1 MRPSGGFDP
10 EQCDPDVTG
19 GTPSRPPVGYPF
31 PVTPKTS
38 ASELV
43 TLRGKWQKQ
52 HKRLYDRDTGLPTV
66 AALMEELVTQLR
78 ERGSLSILSFCPGSE
93 GRVEE
98 VWGWKA
104 YDDLLLDFVRRLK
117 SFQADGILPAGTFCL
132 PHVSSDEVL
141 LVIDPKAASL
151 DRVPALEQKAAELD
165 LFIRGYLAERAD
177 LSGRF
182 RSFVGASRIHSD
194 PRRRPERL
202 VYSGIRDARD
212 RVTRQTVR
220 AEIRGA
226 AFLQEA
232 INRRDFTPVFQP
244 VFDLANGEMI
254 GIEALSRGPKGSDLE
269 SGEALFSLAE
279 RTELLGPLER
289 VCRELT
295 LEAASVDNGGRKLF
309 MNLSPA
315 AASDPEFLG
324 PRFRDSLASFGMS
337 PESIVLEITER
348 TYVVYESLF
357 REVLS
362 RFREQNFGIAVDDVG
377 TGYSSLASLADIQP
391 DYLKFDHLFVRDLD
405 RRQIKQDLLE
415 ALMSFARKMKTR
427 VIAEGIETREE
438 LEALRSL
445 GVEYGQGFLLA
456 SPMPMEEIPGYYRV
470 AV

>member
-1 MRPSGGFDP
+1 M
-10 EQCDPDVTG
+10 T
-19 GTPSRPPVGYPF
+19 
-31 PVTPKTS
+31 KTVS
-38 ASELV
+38 SELV
-43 TLRGKWQKQ
+43 TLRGKWQRER
-52 HKRLYDRDTGLPTV
+52 KRLYDPDTGLPTV
-66 AALMEELVTQLR
+66 AALMEDLVAQLK
-78 ERGSLSILSFCPGSE
+78 ERGSLSILSFSPGSE

-104 YDDLLLDFVRRLK
+104 YDDLLVDFVRRLK
-117 SFQADGILPAGTFCL
+117 SFQADGIVPAGTFCL

-141 LVIDPKAASL
+141 LVIDPEAAAR
-151 DRVPALEQKAAELD
+151 DRIPALERKAGELD

-177 LSGRF
+177 LPGRF
-182 RSFVGASRIHSD
+182 RSFVGASRVHAD

-202 VYSGIRDARD
+202 VYSAVRDARD
-212 RVTRQTVR
+212 RVTRQTIR

-226 AFLQEA
+226 AILQEI
-232 INRRDFTPVFQP
+232 INRRDITALFQP
-244 VFDLANGEMI
+244 VLDISTGEMI
-254 GIEALSRGPKGSDLE
+254 GMEALSRGPKGSDLE
-269 SGEALFSLAE
+269 SGETLFSLAE

-289 VCRELT
+289 VCRDLT
-295 LEAASVDNGGRKLF
+295 LQAVSLQGDGLNRGDGLKLF

-324 PRFRDSLASFGMS
+324 PRFRDSLAAFGIA

-357 REVLS
+357 RDVLS

-377 TGYSSLASLADIQP
+377 TGYSSLASLADIEP
-391 DYLKFDHLFVRDLD
+391 DYLKFDHVFVRDLD

-415 ALMSFARKMKTR
+415 ALMSFARKMNTR

-438 LEALRSL
+438 LVALRGL
-445 GVEYGQGFLLA
+445 GVEYGQGFLFA
-456 SPMPMEEIPGYYRV
+456 PAVPMDEISRYYRV

>member
-1 MRPSGGFDP
+1 M
-10 EQCDPDVTG
+10 T
-19 GTPSRPPVGYPF
+19 
-31 PVTPKTS
+31 KTS
-38 ASELV
+38 SSELV
-43 TLRGKWQKQ
+43 TLRGKWQRER
-52 HKRLYDRDTGLPTV
+52 KRLYDPDTGLPTV
-66 AALMEELVTQLR
+66 AALMEDLVAQLK
-78 ERGSLSILSFCPGSE
+78 ERGTLSILSFSPGSE

-104 YDDLLLDFVRRLK
+104 YDDLLVDFVRRLK
-117 SFQADGILPAGTFCL
+117 SFQADGIIPAGMFCL

-141 LVIDPKAASL
+141 LVIDPEAAAR
-151 DRVPALEQKAAELD
+151 DRIPALEQKAGELD

-177 LSGRF
+177 LPGRF
-182 RSFVGASRIHSD
+182 RSFVGASRVHAD

-202 VYSGIRDARD
+202 VYGAVRDARD

-226 AFLQEA
+226 AILQEI
-232 INRRDFTPVFQP
+232 INRRDITALFQP
-244 VFDLANGEMI
+244 VLDISTGEMI
-254 GIEALSRGPKGSDLE
+254 GMEALSRGPKGSDLE
-269 SGEALFSLAE
+269 SGEILFSLAE

-289 VCRELT
+289 VCRDIT
-295 LEAASVDNGGRKLF
+295 LQAVSLQGDRLNRGDGLKLF

-324 PRFRDSLASFGMS
+324 PRFRDSLAAFGIA

-377 TGYSSLASLADIQP
+377 TGYSSLASLADIEP
-391 DYLKFDHLFVRDLD
+391 DYLKFDHVFVRDLD

-415 ALMSFARKMKTR
+415 ALMSFARKMNTR

-438 LEALRSL
+438 LVALRGL
-445 GVEYGQGFLLA
+445 GVEYGQGFLFA
-456 SPMPMEEIPGYYRV
+456 PPVPMDEISRYHRV
-470 AV
+470 EV

>member
-1 MRPSGGFDP
+1 M
-10 EQCDPDVTG
+10 T
-19 GTPSRPPVGYPF
+19 
-31 PVTPKTS
+31 KTS
-38 ASELV
+38 SNELV
-43 TLRGKWQKQ
+43 ALRGKWQKQ

-66 AALMEELVTQLR
+66 AALMEELVAELR
-78 ERGSLSILSFCPGSE
+78 DRGSVSILSFCPGSE

-117 SFQADGILPAGTFCL
+117 AFQADGLVPAGTFCL

-141 LVIDPKAASL
+141 LVIDPDAAAR
-151 DRVPALEQKAAELD
+151 DRIPALEQKAAELD
-165 LFIRGYLAERAD
+165 MFIRGYLAERAD

-182 RSFVGASRIHSD
+182 RSFVGSARIHAD

-226 AFLQEA
+226 ALLQEA

-244 VFDLANGEMI
+244 VIDLVTGEMI
-254 GIEALSRGPKGSDLE
+254 GMEALSRGPKGSDLE
-269 SGEALFSLAE
+269 SGEVLFSLAE

-295 LEAASVDNGGRKLF
+295 LEAASVYTAAGRKLF

-324 PRFRDSLASFGMS
+324 PRFRDSLASFGLS
-337 PESIVLEITER
+337 PELIVLEITER
-348 TYVVYESLF
+348 TYVVYETLF

-377 TGYSSLASLADIQP
+377 TGYSSLASLAEIEP
-391 DYLKFDHLFVRDLD
+391 DYLKFDHVFVRDLD
-405 RRQIKQDLLE
+405 RRQVKQNLLE
-415 ALMSFARKMKTR
+415 ALLSFAHKMHTR

-438 LEALRSL
+438 LEALRAL
-445 GVEYGQGFLLA
+445 GVEYGQGFLFA
-456 SPMPMEEIPGYYRV
+456 PAVSIDEISRYDRV

>member
-1 MRPSGGFDP
+1 MTK
-10 EQCDPDVTG
+10 TG
-19 GTPSRPPVGYPF
+19 S
-31 PVTPKTS
+31 
-38 ASELV
+38 SELV
-43 TLRGKWQKQ
+43 TLRGKWQRER
-52 HKRLYDRDTGLPTV
+52 KRLYDPDTGLPTV
-66 AALMEELVTQLR
+66 AALMEDLVAQLK
-78 ERGSLSILSFCPGSE
+78 ERGTLSILSFSPGSE

-104 YDDLLLDFVRRLK
+104 YDDLLVDFVRRLK
-117 SFQADGILPAGTFCL
+117 SFQADGIIPAGTFCL

-141 LVIDPKAASL
+141 LVIDPEAAAR
-151 DRVPALEQKAAELD
+151 DRIPALEQKAGELD

-177 LSGRF
+177 LPGRF
-182 RSFVGASRIHSD
+182 RSFVGASRVHAD

-202 VYSGIRDARD
+202 VYSAVRDARD
-212 RVTRQTVR
+212 RVTRQTIR

-226 AFLQEA
+226 AILQEI
-232 INRRDFTPVFQP
+232 INRRDITALFQP
-244 VFDLANGEMI
+244 VLDISTGEMI
-254 GIEALSRGPKGSDLE
+254 GMEALSRGPKGSDLE
-269 SGEALFSLAE
+269 SGETLFSLAE

-289 VCRELT
+289 VCRDIT
-295 LEAASVDNGGRKLF
+295 LQAVSLHGDGLKLF

-324 PRFRDSLASFGMS
+324 PRFRDSLAAFGIA

-357 REVLS
+357 RDVLS

-377 TGYSSLASLADIQP
+377 TGYSSLASLADIEP
-391 DYLKFDHLFVRDLD
+391 DYLKFDHVFVRDLD

-415 ALMSFARKMKTR
+415 ALMSFARKMNTR

-438 LEALRSL
+438 LVALRGL
-445 GVEYGQGFLLA
+445 GVEYGQGFLFA
-456 SPMPMEEIPGYYRV
+456 PPVPMDEISRYHRV

>member
-1 MRPSGGFDP
+1 
-10 EQCDPDVTG
+10 VT
-19 GTPSRPPVGYPF
+19 T
-31 PVTPKTS
+31 TTS

-43 TLRGKWQKQ
+43 ALRGKWQKER
-52 HKRLYDRDTGLPTV
+52 KRLYDRDTGLPTV
-66 AALMEELVTQLR
+66 AALMEDFVAQLR
-78 ERGSLSILSFCPGSE
+78 ERGSLSILSFSPGSE

-104 YDDLLLDFVRRLK
+104 YDDLLVDFVRRLK
-117 SFQADGILPAGTFCL
+117 SFQADGIIPAGTFCL

-141 LVIDPKAASL
+141 LVLDADAAAR
-151 DRVPALEQKAAELD
+151 DRIPALEQKAAELD
-165 LFIRGYLAERAD
+165 QFIRGYLSERAD
-177 LSGRF
+177 LPGRF
-182 RSFVGASRIHSD
+182 RSFVGFSRVHSD

-202 VYSGIRDARD
+202 VYSAVREARD
-212 RVTRQTVR
+212 RVTRQTIR

-226 AFLQEA
+226 AVLQEA
-232 INRRDFTPVFQP
+232 INRRDITPVFQP
-244 VFDLANGEMI
+244 VFDLSNGDMI
-254 GIEALSRGPKGSDLE
+254 GMEALSRGPKGSDLE
-269 SGEALFSLAE
+269 SGETLFSLAE

-289 VCRELT
+289 LCRDVT
-295 LEAASVDNGGRKLF
+295 LQAASANGDGRKLF

-324 PRFRDSLASFGMS
+324 PRFRDSLASFGMA
-337 PESIVLEITER
+337 PETIVLEITER

-357 REVLS
+357 RDVLT

-391 DYLKFDHLFVRDLD
+391 DYLKFDHVFVRDLD
-405 RRQIKQDLLE
+405 RRQLKQDLLE
-415 ALMSFARKMKTR
+415 ALMSFARKMNTR

-456 SPMPMEEIPGYYRV
+456 PPMPMVEIPRYYRV
-470 AV
+470 DV